1 MMPLEKYSLGVGD
14 RFGFE
19 GQAQLRALKIARDRG
34 VRIAPV
40 WNKSNREHA
49 LIGTS
54 PEDTRRRA
62 AEAVE
67 ACGWRDPYYVDAD
80 HIGLATVDRFM
91 AACDFFTIDIA
102 DHIGRPAR
110 AESVSEF
117 IKAATRYLGPLCLP
131 NSEAPLELTNA
142 SLMNVA
148 RRYLG
153 AVEEAN
159 RVYRRIAEKKGAAN
173 FIAEIS
179 LDEAAVPQTAE
190 DLFFILAAASFR
202 NMAVQ
207 TIAPRFSGAF
217 LKGID
222 YEGDVQKFAR
232 EFENALAVVEMAKLT
247 FDLPANL
254 KLSIH
259 SGSDK
264 FSLYPIMHR
273 AMAKAGTG
281 IHLKTA
287 GTTWLEEV
295 IGLAASGG
303 DGLQLAKDVYAGA
316 LSRIEELIRPYL
328 AVVGIDMARLPSAEE
343 VNAWDALEFV
353 EALRHDP
360 SCPRF
365 NPHFRQLVHI
375 GFRIAAEM
383 GGRFTNLLRRHRD
396 LIESNVTDNL
406 LRRHIEPLFLGI
418 PALNFG
424 DR

>member
-1 MMPLEKYSLGVGD
+1 MMLLEKYSLGVGD
-14 RFGFE
+14 RFGYE
-19 GQAQLRALKIARDRG
+19 GRAQLRALMIARDQG

-67 ACGWRDPYYVDAD
+67 ACGWQDPYYVDAD

-102 DHIGRPAR
+102 DHIGRPAP
-110 AESVSEF
+110 AASVSDF
-117 IKAATRYLGPLCLP
+117 IEASTRYLGPLHLRE
-131 NSEAPLELTNA
+131 SEDVLELTKA

-148 RRYLG
+148 QKYLA
-153 AVEEAN
+153 AVEEAG
-159 RVYRRIAEKKGAAN
+159 RVYRRIAGKKGEAN

-179 LDEAAVPQTAE
+179 LDEAAVPQTPI
-190 DLFFILAAASFR
+190 DLFFILAAVSR
-202 NMAVQ
+202 EKMAIQ

-222 YEGDVQKFAR
+222 YEGDRHRFAR
-232 EFENALAVVEMAKLT
+232 EFENALAVVEFAKLT

-273 AMAKAGTG
+273 AMAKAGAW

-316 LSRIEELIRPYL
+316 LARIEELVRPYL
-328 AVVGIDMARLPSAEE
+328 AVVGIDRARLPSAKD
-343 VNAWDALEFV
+343 VNAWDAREYV
-353 EALRHDP
+353 ETLRHDP

-365 NPHFRQLVHI
+365 NPHVRQLVHI
-375 GFRIAAEM
+375 GYQIAAEM
-383 GGRFTNLLRRHRD
+383 GSRFTDLLQRHREI
-396 LIESNVTDNL
+396 IESQVTENL
-406 LRRHIEPLFLGI
+406 LRRHIGPLFLGGFSDKI
-418 PALNFG
+418 P
-424 DR
+424 